1 MPAKSKAQ
9 QRLMAIALHHP
20 EKLYSRNCSLK
31 NMSKRALREYA
42 ETPTRDLPKRKG
54 VKLAEMMRRR
64 RGESP
69 ARPVAGIRMDASDAV
84 GCRHPALRR

>member
-64 RGESP
+64 RGKPGALATAVSRLQR
-69 ARPVAGIRMDASDAV
+69 AR
-84 GCRHPALRR
+84 RR

>member
-1 MPAKSKAQ
+1 MPSKSKVQ
-9 QRLMAIALHHP
+9 QAAAAIALHHP
-20 EKLYSRNCSLK
+20 DKLYSRNRSLK

-64 RGESP
+64 RGK
-69 ARPVAGIRMDASDAV
+69 RKKG
-84 GCRHPALRR
+84 